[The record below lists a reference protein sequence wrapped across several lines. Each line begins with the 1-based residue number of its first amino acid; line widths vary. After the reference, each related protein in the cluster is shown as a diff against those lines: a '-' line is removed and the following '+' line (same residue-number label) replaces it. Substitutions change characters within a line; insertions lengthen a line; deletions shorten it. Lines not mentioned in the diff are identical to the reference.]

1 MPINQVC
8 LLWVNCLVTYLG
20 TDVISWSE
28 NLKYLG
34 LSFKAGKTLTVDFA
48 SSLRKFYA
56 AANYI
61 SSHTKYASEITKPFL
76 VEIYCLPLISCGC
89 EALKLNSYQIHQ

>member
-1 MPINQVC
+1 LFAVGKLFGNMDN
-8 LLWVNCLVTYLG
+8 LHLG

-34 LSFKAGKTLTVDFA
+34 LSFKAGKTLIVDFA

-56 AANYI
+56 AANYLFP
-61 SSHTKYASEITKPFL
+61 H
-76 VEIYCLPLISCGC
+76 
-89 EALKLNSYQIHQ
+89 